1 MPLDEEGNKWSC
13 EPCIRGHR
21 SSKCNHFDRLM
32 MKVPKAGRPLAK
44 CPHPK
49 GNCACQ
55 KKYAFMVRVPKDSG
69 CICRPVY
76 EIPIEDDHTPAMT
89 PVPATSPSKVQKS
102 SKKYVKPSPETMTRA
117 LSAIPAFQHQPV
129 PFNTA
134 DIHSYAPQAQM
145 TACPHSAVGGN
156 PNQQNAIPAI
166 NNIANGAALHSN
178 DLLAGHDDLL
188 NNFQPAMQPTV
199 STPMQAEDS
208 CCRKSSS
215 NGAQDGF
222 KGESDTVSQNES
234 SSSSPSSPTPSP
246 FSALPMSHPS
256 PSWQGFPSL
265 DGHFCAASLH
275 GTPNGHQS
283 PVTQAVPQAYAD
295 GSPDSSQLS
304 RAASISHVQSHMA
317 HLSTAGPSNNTSDH
331 SLPGHGCGTHRRCNC
346 GPSCNCLGCPEHP
359 YNTTTTQHV
368 QQMGLL
374 VAQDQ
379 QSLGS
384 ENNCCSTQVHGNH
397 ANEPELEHHSYSQLH
412 HHMNNRFENF
422 PVNTYYDPDFADGN
436 HSHPSPPHEYID
448 PDDLMAPDQYY
459 TYHFQVGLP
468 GACAGEVG
476 SCQCGPNC
484 SCIGCLTHSGS
495 HGFAFASGLGF
506 GGALGHGEDAHSAV
520 DDAATGAHTPV
531 LDKTSHF

>member
-222 KGESDTVSQNES
+222 KG
-234 SSSSPSSPTPSP
+234 
-246 FSALPMSHPS
+246 
-256 PSWQGFPSL
+256 
-265 DGHFCAASLH
+265 
-275 GTPNGHQS
+275 
-283 PVTQAVPQAYAD
+283 
-295 GSPDSSQLS
+295 
-304 RAASISHVQSHMA
+304 
-317 HLSTAGPSNNTSDH
+317 
-331 SLPGHGCGTHRRCNC
+331 HGCGTHRRCNC